1 MNTTKLP
8 PVSKISIAILVMVIS
23 GGVYLASHL
32 PNHVSLL
39 PTTIL
44 ISLAGLLVLINLYL
58 LSQIPNFA
66 WDKFFLVAKWT
77 LLAYAVIAGTLEY
90 IFIKD
95 GTRGSVLV
103 VMSSAL
109 LIFAINLPIHFGFTV
124 ARHAEMPAQLFV
136 TVSQP

>member
-8 PVSKISIAILVMVIS
+8 PVSKISIAILVMVIAS
-23 GGVYLASHL
+23 GVYLASHL

-58 LSQIPNFA
+58 LSHIPNFA

-95 GTRGSVLV
+95 GTRGSVLA

-124 ARHAEMPAQLFV
+124 ARYAD
-136 TVSQP
+136 

>member
-1 MNTTKLP
+1 MNTKKLP
-8 PVSKISIAILVMVIS
+8 PVSEISIAILVMVIA

-32 PNHVSLL
+32 PNHVSPL

-44 ISLAGLLVLINLYL
+44 IALAGLLVLINLYL
-58 LSQIPNFA
+58 LSRILNFA

-77 LLAYAVIAGTLEY
+77 LLAYGVIAGTLEY

-95 GTRGSVLV
+95 GTRGSVLA
-103 VMSSAL
+103 VMSIAL

-124 ARHAEMPAQLFV
+124 ARYAD
-136 TVSQP
+136 